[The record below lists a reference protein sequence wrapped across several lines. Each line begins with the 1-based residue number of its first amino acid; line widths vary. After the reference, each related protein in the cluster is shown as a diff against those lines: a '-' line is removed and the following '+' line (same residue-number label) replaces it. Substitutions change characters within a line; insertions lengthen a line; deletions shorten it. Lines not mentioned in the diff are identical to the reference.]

1 MSAALYS
8 VVDGVATLILN
19 RPESRNALNL
29 EMCELLLKFSQ
40 ESSSNKDVK
49 LVFVRA
55 NGPVFCAGADL
66 KERQGMSAEQV
77 RERRMKGFAA
87 YAALE
92 ALPMPA
98 IAVVQGPAVG
108 SGCEIAC
115 ACDFIVATPAASFRT
130 PEAIR
135 GTVGATQRLPR
146 ILGKRLAKD
155 LMFTGR
161 TLSADEARTY
171 GLVSRLVPDS
181 DLEREIE
188 AIEADILKAPQASLR
203 LAKRCI
209 DRGVERDPVGALEEE
224 VAAIEEQLASGQWMG
239 KR

>member
-1 MSAALYS
+1 MSAVLYS
-8 VVDGVATLILN
+8 AADGVATLTLN

-29 EMCELLLKFSQ
+29 EMCDLLLDFSRRI
-40 ESSSNKDVK
+40 SSREDIK
-49 LVFVRA
+49 LVLVRA

-66 KERQGMSAEQV
+66 KERQGMGEAQV

-87 YAALE
+87 YGALE
-92 ALPMPA
+92 ALPMPSV
-98 IAVVQGPAVG
+98 AVLQGPAVG
-108 SGCEIAC
+108 SGCEIAG
-115 ACDFIVATPAASFRT
+115 ACDFIVATPEASFRT

-161 TLSADEARTY
+161 ELGAEEAREA
-171 GLVSRLVPDS
+171 GLISRLVSND
-181 DLEREIE
+181 DLEFEIKKIAE
-188 AIEADILKAPQASLR
+188 TILKAPQQSLR

-209 DRGVERDPVGALEEE
+209 DRGVELDPKGALETEI
-224 VAAIEEQLASGQWMG
+224 AAIEEQFANGQWMG